1 MFAFI
6 AGLLTVPLADQ
17 LIKLWLRR
25 NLGAGSIALGPVGAV
40 RLVDSQIWLARG
52 TLRPRPA
59 VLWSLWSIGAL
70 ALLGLT
76 LWRPWSGLPA
86 GLLLGGAASHAFEST
101 RRGSVCDYICLR
113 FWPAFNLADVA
124 ITVGG
129 LGIAASVFFMTTPGD
144 GMLTLP

>member
-17 LIKLWLRR
+17 LIKCWLRR
-25 NLGAGSIALGPVGAV
+25 SLGTGAIALGPIGAV

-52 TLRPRPA
+52 RRRPQLG
-59 VLWSLWSIGAL
+59 VLWMVWSVGAA
-70 ALLGLT
+70 ALLGVT
-76 LWRPWSGLPA
+76 LSRPGYGLPA

-124 ITVGG
+124 ITAGG
-129 LGIAASVFFMTTPGD
+129 LGIAASLFFTAPAWMNP
-144 GMLTLP
+144 LL